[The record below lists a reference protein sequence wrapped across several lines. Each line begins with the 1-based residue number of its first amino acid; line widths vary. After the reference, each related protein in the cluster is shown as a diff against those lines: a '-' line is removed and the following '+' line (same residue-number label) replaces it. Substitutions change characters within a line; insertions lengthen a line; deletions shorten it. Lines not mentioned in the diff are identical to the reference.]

1 MAGQVGTAR
10 LDGRFVRCLLG
21 SQRGRERRPSSD
33 SLLRRLQGP
42 RQAEAGEA
50 QSRAPHL
57 LPSQGAARQAAGA
70 GSQPRAPTW
79 AAGAPGGIFSL
90 VPGAGPCVGHFL
102 KVPFQEPPRGGRQP
116 WSLAAPGRKVSHRC
130 SSSSHRWPCAVRRP
144 GQRGRGLPGGPS
156 REHRADALGL
166 GPGAPG
172 MGQGCVELAC
182 TAGVTV
188 ARCPERYSRWLPS
201 SGR

>member
-116 WSLAAPGRKVSHRC
+116 WEPGSPGEEGVPQVLVFLPSLAMCSEASWPARSWAPRRPEQRAPCGCPWAGSR
-130 SSSSHRWPCAVRRP
+130 SSWDGAGVRRAGLHGRCDG
-144 GQRGRGLPGGPS
+144 GQVS
-156 REHRADALGL
+156 
-166 GPGAPG
+166 
-172 MGQGCVELAC
+172 
-182 TAGVTV
+182 
-188 ARCPERYSRWLPS
+188 
-201 SGR
+201 